1 MSNDLSQTPNEPEE
15 DVPFGSS
22 RLPPA
27 AIFGLIAA
35 VLPFVLK
42 FESWSS
48 SEVGGVRSV
57 SYSEPVAMG
66 GGIVAFICGV
76 LLLVGAIRKTPVPP
90 TLMTWG
96 LAVLLLGAGVW
107 HALRG
112 FGILLPAGLG

>member
-1 MSNDLSQTPNEPEE
+1 MSIDPAQPPNEPEE
-15 DVPFGSS
+15 EVPFGTS

-48 SEVGGVRSV
+48 SEVGGVRTV

-66 GGIVAFICGV
+66 GGIVAAICGV

-96 LAVLLLGAGVW
+96 LGVLLLGAGVW